1 MLEPATER
9 ADEPSRALIIAS
21 PSRATTALSGE
32 LQRPVDLQGFNHP
45 IRHEEL
51 ALAREQSQHATTAIT
66 QARLRLDA
74 LCLIAEGPGADD
86 EPDPLIVFEV
96 SATHKEAPVERP
108 KKIAAGNTAR
118 RDPVDG
124 ERPRDRFD
132 K

>member
-32 LQRPVDLQGFNHP
+32 LQRLVDLQGFNHP

-74 LCLIAEGPGADD
+74 LRLIAEGLGADD
-86 EPDPLIVFEV
+86 EPDPIIVFE
-96 SATHKEAPVERP
+96 
-108 KKIAAGNTAR
+108 AAQQPPCQPNRAG
-118 RDPVDG
+118 
-124 ERPRDRFD
+124 

>member
-32 LQRPVDLQGFNHP
+32 LQRHDDLQGFNHP

-74 LCLIAEGPGADD
+74 LRLIAEGLGADD
-86 EPDPLIVFEV
+86 EPDPIIVFE
-96 SATHKEAPVERP
+96 
-108 KKIAAGNTAR
+108 AAQQPPCQPNRAG
-118 RDPVDG
+118 
-124 ERPRDRFD
+124 